1 MPLLPASL
9 DRVQIPPPPPSLH
22 TCFHTVVSG
31 FHVLLATPS
40 SGRVPTFSPTF
51 SSYFRRVAGMQ
62 RDRHGVEVVVEQVGV
77 SVEGDLRGSVPKHA
91 LERIAI

>member
-1 MPLLPASL
+1 
-9 DRVQIPPPPPSLH
+9 
-22 TCFHTVVSG
+22 
-31 FHVLLATPS
+31 
-40 SGRVPTFSPTF
+40 
-51 SSYFRRVAGMQ
+51 MQ